1 MVPSIDKE
9 TIMSRESQTV
19 PSPIEVQK
27 FLGGLEYPARKREII
42 DKAEMQGAD
51 DDVMN
56 VLEQLPEREY
66 ANPTDISREIGKLSL

>member
-1 MVPSIDKE
+1 
-9 TIMSRESQTV
+9 MSKESQTA

-27 FLGGLEYPARKREII
+27 FLGGLDYPARKSEII

-51 DDVMN
+51 DDVMD
-56 VLEQLPEREY
+56 VLAQLPEREY

>member
-1 MVPSIDKE
+1 MSI
-9 TIMSRESQTV
+9 ESHTV

-27 FLGGLEYPARKREII
+27 FLGGLDYPARKREIL

-51 DDVMN
+51 DEILE

-66 ANPTDISREIGKLSL
+66 ANPTEISREIGKLSL